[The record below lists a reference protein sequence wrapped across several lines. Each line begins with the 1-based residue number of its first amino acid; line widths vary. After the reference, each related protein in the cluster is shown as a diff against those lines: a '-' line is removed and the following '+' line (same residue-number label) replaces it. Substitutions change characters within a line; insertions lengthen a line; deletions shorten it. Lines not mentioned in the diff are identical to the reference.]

1 MKSNPP
7 FTLWISKLN
16 DKWKLNSS
24 IYQFPNENQR
34 EYCDEKCIKQP
45 TNSDSKFFENQTII
59 IRKELKKKALK
70 GFKRLTFIG
79 FTSVS

>member
-16 DKWKLNSS
+16 DKWKLNSC

-34 EYCDEKCIKQP
+34 EYCDEKCIKYP
-45 TNSDSKFFENQTII
+45 TNSDSKFFEN
-59 IRKELKKKALK
+59 
-70 GFKRLTFIG
+70 
-79 FTSVS
+79 